1 MKTVRSALLMGV
13 IALGAAAVIAAPA
26 AQADTVHETW
36 RPGWDSYNAACVKRY
51 AGEGGRTYVVND
63 IALYS
68 PNASNGWDGW
78 WCIGGPT
85 EAYVGGLDMTHDV
98 CRANGYREANR
109 DSDGPYGQFCW
120 R

>member
-26 AQADTVHETW
+26 ASADTVHETW
-36 RPGWDSYNAACVKRY
+36 RPGFIDYFDACEQRY
-51 AGEGGRTYVVND
+51 TGSVVSNEWIND
-63 IALYS
+63 NNDPLSATS
-68 PNASNGWDGW
+68 GWDRWYCRSFHSGDN
-78 WCIGGPT
+78 G
-85 EAYVGGLDMTHDV
+85 EGGLDMTHDL